1 MKTYAKMFRPYI
13 VSLLLALGLLYA
25 LSILLPGRLF
35 YMAGGVL
42 LGASVLFSVVYTV
55 VFQRRLRRFSIDLS
69 GLLSSTQTEALVHFP
84 MPVIIVL
91 DNGEILWYNDRC
103 RQTVLQSDDLHGM
116 NISEVFTGLVFQS
129 GQPQQEMQ
137 LSYKK
142 NRYTA
147 FAVRTVQNET
157 AVHIIYLVDDTE
169 LKEYKE
175 RYLRT
180 RATVLII
187 TIDNY
192 EELLQNARESGRAQ
206 ALPEVDYAITSYLK
220 EYGALLCKIEQNK
233 YYAVVEESAMQQI
246 ISGRFSLLDNV
257 RKIEVAQR
265 IPATLSIGVGRHA
278 NSLAEAEEMARQAL
292 DMSLGRGGDQA
303 AIKTS
308 AGYEFYGGVSKGIE
322 KRTKVKSRIIAT
334 ALAELISSASNVIIM
349 GHRFADL
356 DCVGAAL
363 GVYRAARLLGRNAA
377 IAINKQKN
385 LAKPLI
391 DKLQA
396 ENYGDAF
403 HEPEELLEHI
413 DKDTLLII
421 VDVHAKHFIESE
433 ELYRRCRSV
442 VVIDHHRKMVDY
454 IDNTVI
460 FYHEPYASS
469 ASEMVAELIPYL
481 GLQKNLGRPEAE
493 ALLAGIMLDTKNFV
507 VKAGVRTFEAA
518 AYLKRLGA
526 DTVEVRKLF
535 ASPMESYQKKAKLVS
550 SATAYR
556 RCAIAFSQGAVE
568 DIKLIAPQAADEL
581 LSISEVDASF
591 VVFENGSQVEV
602 SARSM
607 GALNVQLIMEKLG
620 GGGHLNMAA
629 AQFPGAEIDDVHQQ
643 LLGAIDEYYETLN
656 QK

>member
-1 MKTYAKMFRPYI
+1 MKTYSKRFRPYI
-13 VSLLLALGLLYA
+13 AALLLALALLYA
-25 LSILLPGRLF
+25 LPIFLPAKQVVI
-35 YMAGGVL
+35 AGAVVI
-42 LGASVLFSVVYTV
+42 GASVLFTIIYAVL
-55 VFQRRLRRFSIDLS
+55 FQRRLRRFSIDLS
-69 GLLSSTQTEALVHFP
+69 SILSSAQTEALVKFP
-84 MPVIIVL
+84 MPVLIVL
-91 DNGEILWYNDRC
+91 DNGEILWYNELC
-103 RQTVLQSDDLHGM
+103 RKNVLQSDDMHGM
-116 NISEVFTGLVFQS
+116 NLSEIFTGLDFQ
-129 GQPQQEMQ
+129 GELPQQELQ
-137 LSYKK
+137 LGYKK

-147 FAVRTVQNET
+147 FAIRTLQNET
-157 AVHIIYLVDDTE
+157 AVHIVYLVDDTE

-180 RATVLII
+180 RATVMII

-192 EELLQNARESGRAQ
+192 EELLQSARESGRTQ
-206 ALPEVDYAITSYLK
+206 AMPEIEFAVTSYLK
-220 EYGALLCKIEQNK
+220 GYGALTCKIERDK
-233 YYAVVEESAMQQI
+233 FYAIVEENAMQQI
-246 ISGRFSLLDNV
+246 IATRFSLLDNV

-278 NSLAEAEEMARQAL
+278 NSLSESEEMARQAL

-322 KRTKVKSRIIAT
+322 KRTKVKTRIVAN
-334 ALAELISSASNVIIM
+334 ALTELIASSSNVIIM

-363 GVYRAARLLGRNAA
+363 GIYRAVRLLERNAA
-377 IAINKQKN
+377 IAINKEKN
-385 LAKPLI
+385 LAKPLLG
-391 DKLQA
+391 KLEA
-396 ENYGDAF
+396 EGYENAF
-403 HEPEELLEHI
+403 HEPEELFEHI
-413 DKDTLLII
+413 DQDTLLII
-421 VDVHAKHFIESE
+421 VDVHAKHFVESE

-442 VVIDHHRKMVDY
+442 AVIDHHRKMVDY
-454 IDNTVI
+454 IDNAVI

-469 ASEMVAELIPYL
+469 ASEMVSELVQYF
-481 GLQKNLGRPEAE
+481 GLQKNLGRAEAE

-535 ASPMESYQKKAKLVS
+535 SSPMESYQKKAKLVS

-556 RCAIAFSQGAVE
+556 RCAIAVSQGVVE
-568 DIKLIAPQAADEL
+568 DVKLISPQAADEL
-581 LSISEVDASF
+581 LSISDVDASF
-591 VVFENGSQVEV
+591 VVFENGSQVEI

-607 GALNVQLIMEKLG
+607 GAINVQIIMEKLG

-629 AQFPGAEIDDVHQQ
+629 AQFPGAELEDVRQQ
-643 LLGAIDEYYETLN
+643 LLGAIDDYYETMKN
-656 QK
+656 

>member
-1 MKTYAKMFRPYI
+1 MKTYSKKFWPYI
-13 VSLLLALGLLYA
+13 LSLLLTLGLLYLLA
-25 LSILLPGRLF
+25 LFLPRRQFMAAGGILLGVGILF
-35 YMAGGVL
+35 TVVYMAI
-42 LGASVLFSVVYTV
+42 FSR
-55 VFQRRLRRFSIDLS
+55 QLRRFSIDLS
-69 GLLSSTQTEALVHFP
+69 AILSSAQTEALANFP
-84 MPVIIVL
+84 MPVLIAL
-91 DNGEILWYNDRC
+91 DNGEILWYNELC
-103 RQTVLQSDDLHGM
+103 HQKVLQSGDMHGI
-116 NISEVFTGLVFQS
+116 NLSELFTGQEFQGS
-129 GQPQQEMQ
+129 LPQQQLQ

-157 AVHIIYLVDDTE
+157 AVHLLYLVDDTE
-169 LKEYKE
+169 LKDYKD

-180 RATVLII
+180 RATVMII

-192 EELLQNARESGRAQ
+192 EELLQSARESGRTQ
-206 ALPEVDYAITSYLK
+206 AMPEIEYAVTSYLK
-220 EYGALLCKIEQNK
+220 GYGALTCKIERDK
-233 YYAVVEESAMQQI
+233 YYAVVEENAMQQI
-246 ISGRFSLLDNV
+246 ISTRFSLLDNV

-265 IPATLSIGVGRHA
+265 MPATLSIGVGRHA
-278 NSLAEAEEMARQAL
+278 GSLAEAEEMARQAL

-322 KRTKVKSRIIAT
+322 KRTKVKTRIVAN
-334 ALAELISSASNVIIM
+334 ALAELISSSSNVIIM

-356 DCVGAAL
+356 DSVGSAL
-363 GVYRAARLLGRNAA
+363 GIYRAVRLLERNAA
-377 IAINKQKN
+377 IAINLQKN
-385 LAKPLI
+385 LAKPLL

-396 ENYGDAF
+396 EGYEDAF
-403 HEPEELLEHI
+403 HEPEELYEHI
-413 DKDTLLII
+413 DQNTLLII

-454 IDNTVI
+454 IDNAVI

-469 ASEMVAELIPYL
+469 ASEMVAELVQYF
-481 GLQKNLGRPEAE
+481 GLQKNLGRSEAE

-535 ASPMESYQKKAKLVS
+535 SSPMEAYQKKAKLVS

-556 RCAIAFSQGAVE
+556 RCAIAVSQGAVE

-581 LSISEVDASF
+581 LSISDVDASF
-591 VVFENGSQVEV
+591 VIFENGSQVEA

-629 AQFPGAEIDDVHQQ
+629 AQFPGAELEDVRQQ
-643 LLGAIDEYYETLN
+643 LLGAIDEYYETLKN
-656 QK
+656 